1 MLLAL
6 TMLTACSSDNDDT
19 TTREITLDIPIEI
32 YSADLPSQVR
42 AASQGDPGNDAS
54 LEPPLFLY
62 VYAYV
67 SEGNGSSHE
76 LLKMEFPETDG
87 AAIGWKLVDEGTRE
101 ERWQKIQRV
110 TFTISSTFDPTIGN
124 SRVYAIASRTNLSTM
139 LPEDIL
145 TKATKDALESV
156 TMDLSTLTSD
166 DLKDIYST
174 PANDKS
180 NPVQSTDNGIIIKA
194 NDKSLTC
201 STVKLYH
208 VAAKVDFTW
217 EVAQDLQSTVELKK
231 IYCTGVPTTCAIFKP
246 TENPATATTT
256 SYVLSDVAT
265 DKPAVATT
273 PGNKWLGR
281 ACAYMLQP
289 PSPGKINYT
298 VEYGGTGSH
307 ANTTSSITP
316 DASTYSNVYTGWYR
330 VVADVK

>member
-67 SEGNGSSHE
+67 SEGDGSTRE
-76 LLKMEFPETDG
+76 LLPMVFPETDG
-87 AAIGWKLVDEGTRE
+87 AAIGWELVDEGTRE
-101 ERWQKIQRV
+101 ERWRKTQRV
-110 TFTISSTFDPTIGN
+110 TFTIRSTFDPTIGN
-124 SRVYAIASRTNLSTM
+124 SRVYAIASRTNLSTI
-139 LPEDIL
+139 LPTDIL
-145 TKATKDALESV
+145 DKTTKDALESV
-156 TMDLSTLTSD
+156 TMDLSSLTSD

-231 IYCTGVPTTCAIFKP
+231 IYCTDVPTTCAIFKP
-246 TENPATATTT
+246 TENPTTTITT
-256 SYVLSDVAT
+256 SYVLSDDAT
-265 DKPAVATT
+265 DNPAVTTT

-289 PSPGKINYT
+289 PLPGKINYT
-298 VEYGGTGSH
+298 VEYGGTDSRD
-307 ANTTSSITP
+307 NTTKSITP
-316 DASTYSNVYTGWYR
+316 DATTYSNVFTGWYR

>member
-6 TMLTACSSDNDDT
+6 TMLTACSSGNDDT

-54 LEPPLFLY
+54 LEPPLYLY

-67 SEGNGSSHE
+67 SEDKGSSYE
-76 LLKMEFPETDG
+76 LLQMVFPETDG
-87 AAIGWKLVDEGTRE
+87 DAIGWELLNEGTRE
-101 ERWQKIQRV
+101 ERWHKTQRV
-110 TFTISSTFDPTIGN
+110 TFTINRTFDPTIGN
-124 SRVYAIASRTNLSTM
+124 SRVYAIASRTDLGTM
-139 LPEDIL
+139 LPSDIL
-145 TKATKDALESV
+145 TKENKTDLEKV
-156 TMDLSTLTSD
+156 TMDLSSLTSD

-180 NPVQSTDNGIIIKA
+180 DPVQSTDNGIIIKA

-231 IYCTGVPTTCAIFKP
+231 IYCTSVPTTCAIFKP
-246 TENPATATTT
+246 TENPTTATTT
-256 SYVLSDVAT
+256 SYVLSDAAT

-289 PSPGKINYT
+289 PSPGTINYT
-298 VEYGGTGSH
+298 VEYGGTGSRD
-307 ANTTSSITP
+307 NTTKSITP
-316 DASTYSNVYTGWYR
+316 DATTYSNVYTGWYR

>member
-54 LEPPLFLY
+54 LEPPLYLY

-67 SEGNGSSHE
+67 SEGDGSSHE

-87 AAIGWKLVDEGTRE
+87 DAIGWELLDEGKRE
-101 ERWQKIQRV
+101 ERWRKTQRV
-110 TFTISSTFDPTIGN
+110 TFTISSTFDPIIGN
-124 SRVYAIASRTNLSTM
+124 SRVYAIASRTNLSTI
-139 LPEDIL
+139 LPTDIL
-145 TKATKDALESV
+145 SKENKADLENV
-156 TMDLSTLTSD
+156 TMDLSSLTSD

-180 NPVQSTDNGIIIKA
+180 DPVQSTDNGIIIKA

-246 TENPATATTT
+246 TENPTTTTTT

-265 DKPAVATT
+265 DNPAVATT

-289 PSPGKINYT
+289 PSPGTINYT
-298 VEYGGTGSH
+298 VEYGGTDSRT
-307 ANTTSSITP
+307 NTTSSITP
-316 DASTYSNVYTGWYR
+316 DADTYSSVFTGWYR